1 MTMIAIRVDGKLKEE
16 ATKLYK
22 DLGLDMPTA
31 IKMFLKQSVLTRSI
45 PFDIRL
51 DSDFSLELNSGD
63 YVRTRD
69 IIEYNQETQEAYE
82 DYMKKY
88 HEKGIEPSLE
98 SVEDFFSRM
107 VDEHADV

>member
-1 MTMIAIRVDGKLKEE
+1 MTMIAIRVDEKLKEE

-82 DYMKKY
+82 DYMKK
-88 HEKGIEPSLE
+88 
-98 SVEDFFSRM
+98 
-107 VDEHADV
+107 